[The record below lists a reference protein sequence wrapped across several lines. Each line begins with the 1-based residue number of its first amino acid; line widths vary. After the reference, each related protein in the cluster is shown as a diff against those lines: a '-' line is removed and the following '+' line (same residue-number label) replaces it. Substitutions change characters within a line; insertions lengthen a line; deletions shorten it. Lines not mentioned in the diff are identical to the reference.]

1 MSKEASNNNK
11 KDASD
16 LQEVDLESGE
26 QQRRAKSGKG
36 SSGDPSSASGAAGRS
51 AASKVQFRRS
61 LQNWAAM
68 AALAGIIGALA
79 VALALVLGWLFVLQ
93 LAIVAAVAWFVAA
106 GGLRWAYVAIR
117 TAPRDA
123 TALYLYIRLKL
134 EIRSHAKADRTV
146 ADIFS
151 LQVKKTP
158 NKVCLLFEDQKW
170 TFKQVEDYSIRV
182 TKMLLARGFQH
193 GDVVA
198 ILASNRP
205 EYIALWLGMC
215 RIGVIAALINT
226 NLRKQVLKHSINISN
241 AKALIYSADFA
252 DALADLGDEGLPRGT
267 TLIRMDPIKGPR
279 LGEIELD
286 SLMAE
291 HDAEAPLTLPEGYK
305 KAGFQDPLVYI
316 YTSGTTGMPKAAI
329 ITHSRFI
336 FMVGGIHWLA
346 GVSSNDRLY
355 VTLPLYHTAGGV
367 TAVGQALVYGS
378 SVAIRGKFSASAFF
392 KDCAKYE
399 CTVAQYI
406 GEMCR
411 YLLAVPP
418 GPQDTAHPVRMMY
431 GNGLRP
437 QIWIPFTERFNISRI
452 SEFYGATEGNA
463 NIINPDNTV
472 GVIGFVSRI
481 FPSVYPI
488 SIIRVDPETGDV
500 IRDSNGLCIPCK
512 PGEPG
517 VFIGKII
524 PNDPIR
530 AFLGYV
536 DKSASEKK
544 VVRDVFKIGDSAF
557 LSGDILEMDE
567 LGYLYF
573 KDRTGDTF
581 RWKGENVSTSEV
593 EAVISNLISYR
604 DAIVY
609 GVEVPGAEGRAG
621 MVAIHQGKDNPVDL
635 EAFADGLKAA
645 LPTYARPIFV
655 RILSELDLTGT
666 FKLKKTDLQK
676 EGFEPKKDPVYY
688 LASSGKYERIT
699 DEVFEHI
706 NVGKVRL

>member
-1 MSKEASNNNK
+1 MSKVASNNNK
-11 KDASD
+11 KEDSD
-16 LQEVDLESGE
+16 LQEVDLEIGE
-26 QQRRAKSGKG
+26 QRRGKG
-36 SSGDPSSASGAAGRS
+36 ANGSSSDPSSSSRAGHS
-51 AASKVQFRRS
+51 LASKVQLRRS

-79 VALALVLGWLFVLQ
+79 VAVALVLGWLFVLQ
-93 LAIVAAVAWFVAA
+93 LAIVAGVAWFVAA
-106 GGLRWAYVAIR
+106 GGLKWAYVAIR
-117 TAPRDA
+117 TAPRDM
-123 TALYLYIRLKL
+123 TALFLYLRLKM
-134 EIRSHAKADRTV
+134 EMRSHAKANRSV
-146 ADIFS
+146 ADIFNQ
-151 LQVKKTP
+151 QVLKHP
-158 NKVCLLFEDQKW
+158 NKVCLVFEDQKW
-170 TFKQVEDYSIRV
+170 TFKQVEDYSI
-182 TKMLLARGFQH
+182 KISKLLVARGYKH

-198 ILASNRP
+198 ILANNRP
-205 EYIALWLGMC
+205 EYVALWLGMC

-226 NLRKQVLKHSINISN
+226 NLRKQVLKHSIGISN
-241 AKALIYSADFA
+241 AKALIYSSDFA
-252 DALADLGDEGLPRGT
+252 EALADLGSDGLPRGIS
-267 TLIRMDPIKGPR
+267 LIRMDPIKGPR
-279 LGEIELD
+279 LGEVELEE
-286 SLMAE
+286 LMAE
-291 HDAEAPLTLPEGYK
+291 HEPTLPLSLPDGHK

-346 GVSSNDRLY
+346 GVTSNDRLY

-367 TAVGQALVYGS
+367 TAIGQALVYGS
-378 SVAIRGKFSASAFF
+378 SVAIRGKFSASAYF

-399 CTVAQYI
+399 CTVGQYI

-418 GPQDTAHPVRMMY
+418 SPQDTTHPVRMMY

-437 QIWIPFTERFNISRI
+437 QIWIPFTERFNIARI

-472 GVIGFVSRI
+472 GAIGFVSRI
-481 FPSVYPI
+481 IPSVYPI

-500 IRDSNGLCIPCK
+500 IRDAQGLCIPCK

-517 VFIGKII
+517 VFIGKIV

-544 VVRDVFKIGDSAF
+544 IVRDVFKLGDSAF

-567 LGYLYF
+567 FGYLSF
-573 KDRTGDTF
+573 KDRTGDTY

-593 EAVISNLISYR
+593 EAVISNLVSYR
-604 DAIVY
+604 DAIAY

-621 MVAIHQGKDNPVDL
+621 MVAIHQGKDAPIDL
-635 EAFADGLKAA
+635 EKFAEGLKAS
-645 LPTYARPIFV
+645 LPSYARPIFV
-655 RILSELDLTGT
+655 RLLSELDLTGT

-688 LASSGKYERIT
+688 LASSGKYELIT
-699 DEVFEHI
+699 DEVYEQI
-706 NVGKVRL
+706 NMGKVRL